1 MGIMTTTERHF
12 DASWRRTVY
21 CGKIEGSLEGK
32 TVILNGWL
40 RCRRDLGGII
50 FLELWDHSG
59 TVQVVLNPERDPALH
74 ERAKTLRSEY
84 VLALRGVVS
93 RRPEGTENEALA
105 TGLWEVL
112 VDDFLLLSPSAPLPF
127 DLDGADEV
135 DETLRL
141 RHRYLDLRRTRMQ
154 RNLRMRHRASL
165 FTRSFL
171 DDEGFIE
178 VETPMLTR
186 STPEGARDYLVPSRV
201 NPGAFYALPQSPQI
215 FKQILMIGGCDRY
228 FQIVRC
234 FRDEDLRADRQPEF
248 TQIDLEMSF
257 VTEEEILDL
266 LERYTV
272 GLWQEIVGVDLPS
285 PFLRLTWHEA
295 MDRYGSDKPDLRIP
309 FSLVDVRDVF
319 EGTEIKAFQ
328 AVLEG
333 GGVIRAL
340 PLPGG
345 ADLSRKDLDG
355 VNARSRELGA
365 AGLAPFQLRGGIL
378 KGPLVKFL
386 DEGQQR
392 RLIETAGLKE
402 GDALF
407 VMADPSWRKTCELL
421 GQMRLELARSRNLV
435 EEGRWAF
442 LWVTEFPMF
451 EWDDEEERWVAVHH
465 PFTAPMAED
474 LEKLRSDPG
483 SVRSRAYDLVLNGT
497 EVGGGSIRIHD
508 PRVQEKVFEA
518 LGFTAQSAR
527 ERFGFLLDALSF
539 GTPPH
544 GGLALGFDRLVMLL
558 CGARSIREVMAFP
571 KNQKAQCVMSGAPDA
586 VDEAQLEELSVR
598 VDLAEED

>member
-1 MGIMTTTERHF
+1 MEERQF
-12 DASWRRTVY
+12 DASWRRSVY
-21 CGKIEGSLEGK
+21 CGKVDGSLEGRS
-32 TVILNGWL
+32 VVLNGWL

-59 TVQVVLNPERDPALH
+59 VVQVVLNPERNEAVH
-74 ERAKTLRSEY
+74 ERAKALRSEY
-84 VLALRGVVS
+84 VLAVRGTVS
-93 RRPEGTENEALA
+93 RRPEGTENEALP
-105 TGLWEVL
+105 TGLWEVA

-127 DLDGADEV
+127 EIDGADDV

-154 RNLRMRHRASL
+154 ENLRLRHRAAL

-171 DDEGFIE
+171 SDEGFIE

-201 NPGAFYALPQSPQI
+201 NPGNFYALPQSPQI

-248 TQIDLEMSF
+248 TQIDMELSF
-257 VTEEEILDL
+257 VTEEVILDL

-272 GLWQEIVGVDLPS
+272 GLWKEALNVTLPA
-285 PFLRLTWHEA
+285 PFPRLTWREA
-295 MDRYGSDKPDLRIP
+295 IDLYGSDKPDLRIP
-309 FSLVDVRDVF
+309 FSLVDVRHVF
-319 EGTEIKAFQ
+319 EGTDIKAFQ

-333 GGVIRAL
+333 GGVIKAL

-345 ADLSRKDLDG
+345 ADLSRKDVDG
-355 VNARSRELGA
+355 VNARGQALGA
-365 AGLAPFQLRGGIL
+365 RGLAPFQLRDGAL

-386 DEGQQR
+386 DEGRQR
-392 RLIETAGLKE
+392 LLVEAAGLKE

-407 VMADPSWRKTCELL
+407 VMADDSWRRTCEIL
-421 GQMRLELARSRNLV
+421 GQLRLELARSRNLV
-435 EEGRWAF
+435 DESRWAF

-451 EWDDEEERWVAVHH
+451 EWDDEERRWVAVHH

-474 LEKLRSDPG
+474 LDRLQADPG
-483 SVRSRAYDLVLNGT
+483 SARSRAYDLVLNGT

-508 PRVQEKVFEA
+508 PRMQEKVFEA

-558 CGARSIREVMAFP
+558 CGAKSIREVMAFP
-571 KNQKAQCVMSGAPDA
+571 KNQKAQCVMSGAPDV
-586 VDEAQLEELSVR
+586 VDTRQLEELAVR
-598 VDLAEED
+598 VDLPLE

>member
-1 MGIMTTTERHF
+1 MTMTERQF
-12 DASWRRTVY
+12 DASWGRTVH
-21 CGKIEGSLEGK
+21 CGAVSGDLEGT
-32 TVILNGWL
+32 TVVLNGWL

-50 FLELWDHSG
+50 FLEVWDHSG
-59 TVQVVLNPERDPALH
+59 TVQVVLNPERNPAVH
-74 ERAKTLRSEY
+74 ERAKALRSEF
-84 VLALRGVVS
+84 VLALKGVVS
-93 RRPEGTENEALA
+93 RRPEGTENDEIP

-127 DLDGADEV
+127 EMDSADEV
-135 DETLRL
+135 DETIRL
-141 RHRYLDLRRTRMQ
+141 RHRYLDLRRPRMQ
-154 RNLRMRHRASL
+154 ENLRVRHRASL
-165 FTRSFL
+165 YTRTFL
-171 DDEGFIE
+171 DGEGFIE

-201 NPGAFYALPQSPQI
+201 NRGAFYALPQSPQI

-228 FQIVRC
+228 FQIARC

-257 VTEEEILDL
+257 TSEEQIIDL
-266 LERYTV
+266 LERYTC
-272 GLWQEIVGVDLPS
+272 GLWRQIAGCVLAS
-285 PFLRLTWHEA
+285 PFPRLTWREA

-309 FSLVDVRDVF
+309 FALVDVRDVF
-319 EGTEIKAFQ
+319 EGTEIKAFG
-328 AVLEG
+328 AVLAG

-345 ADLSRKDLDG
+345 ASLSRKEIDG
-355 VNARSRELGA
+355 VNGRGQELGA
-365 AGLAPFQLRGGIL
+365 QGLAPFQFRDGQL

-386 DEGQQR
+386 DVERQS

-407 VMADPSWRKTCELL
+407 VMADPSWRKTCEVL
-421 GQMRLELARSRNLV
+421 GQLRLELARSRGLV
-435 EEGRWAF
+435 DEKAWAF

-451 EWDDEEERWVAVHH
+451 EWDEEEERWVAVHH
-465 PFTAPMAED
+465 PFTAPMADD
-474 LEKLRSDPG
+474 LDRLETEPG

-508 PRVQEKVFEA
+508 PRVQEKVFGA
-518 LGFTAQSAR
+518 LGFTAETAR

-571 KNQKAQCVMSGAPDA
+571 KNQRAQCVMSGAPGT
-586 VDEAQLEELSVR
+586 VDEAQLRELAVK
-598 VDLAEED
+598 VDDEL